1 MGINLGIIIGLFGVE
16 YHGSAGKSV
25 AQFYT
30 KNWGFPITNSLR
42 RNVIPGGFM
51 RSERALSVFNVTIKQ
66 NAQRSKVVT

>member
-51 RSERALSVFNVTIKQ
+51 RSERALSVFIIQISYTVRILIF
-66 NAQRSKVVT
+66 